1 LWIETI
7 GNENYEEITDKHFT
21 ELKNSP
27 DFIDKEDYLNRMAY
41 YTNSYEKVGDNEGS
55 YIKVYGEGRSLS
67 IHEIHGFLRSKIVS
81 FVMNLQPNSK
91 AIYIARHG
99 ESDFNVRGLVGGD
112 SGLSQRGV
120 EFSTALS
127 EFLYSDELGED
138 QIEDL
143 CIWTST
149 MRRARDTVGD
159 IRLIFI

>member
-1 LWIETI
+1 
-7 GNENYEEITDKHFT
+7 
-21 ELKNSP
+21 
-27 DFIDKEDYLNRMAY
+27 MAY
-41 YTNSYEKVGDNEGS
+41 YTNSYEKVCDDEGS
-55 YIKVYGEGRSLS
+55 YIKIYNECRTLS

-81 FVMNLQPNSK
+81 FVMNLQPYSK

-120 EFSTALS
+120 EFSKALS

-159 IRLIFI
+159 IRLGLYFFVYLRTFPHNTIPNNPILSTYFLYIIIIN